1 MPTSTF
7 FRLPDEK
14 RQRLVDAAVA
24 EFTQTRYNDVSINKI
39 IRAAHIPRGSFY
51 QYFADKEDLFRYLM
65 EDMREYFFRILLEL
79 LDQDGDLITVPLRA
93 FDRFLDASGQADP
106 VLARC
111 IRIMQA
117 NPSMDVSWLFRQEG
131 DLLPD
136 FVYPLLD
143 ISRFRRTDRL
153 FIDHTFFLL
162 MVPLAHAIMATLQ
175 QPALREKQRQMV
187 QDQLN
192 IIRYGTHKPTQ
203 NKEDAPCA
211 TTN

>member
-7 FRLPDEK
+7 FRLPEEK

-24 EFTQTRYNDVSINKI
+24 EFTQIRFADVSINRI
-39 IRAAHIPRGSFY
+39 IQTAHIPRGSFY
-51 QYFADKEDLFRYLM
+51 QYFEDKEDLFRYLM
-65 EDMREYFFRILLEL
+65 ADMREYFFRILLEIL
-79 LDQDGDLITVPLRA
+79 NENGDLITVPLRA
-93 FDRFLDASGQADP
+93 FDRFLDPSGQADP

-111 IRIMQA
+111 VGIMQA
-117 NPSMDVSWLFRQEG
+117 NPSMDISWLFRREG

-143 ISRFRRTDRL
+143 VSRFRRTDHA

-162 MVPLAHAIMATLQ
+162 MVPLANAIMGTLQ
-175 QPALREKQRQMV
+175 QPSLREEQRQML
-187 QDQLN
+187 QDRVE
-192 IIRYGTHKPTQ
+192 IIHYGTHKITQ

-211 TTN
+211 IKN